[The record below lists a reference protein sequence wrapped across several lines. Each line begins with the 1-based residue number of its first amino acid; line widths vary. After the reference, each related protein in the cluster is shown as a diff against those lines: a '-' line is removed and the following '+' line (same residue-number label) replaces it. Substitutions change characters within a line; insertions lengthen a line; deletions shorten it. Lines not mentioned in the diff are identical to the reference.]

1 MAGGEECEK
10 YTYLLDL
17 WLSPGPNSHRVVF
30 VWRIVMAAGNCI
42 HTTFNVLEISDVSLT
57 YCSTSPIPPLTLSY
71 SSLEVVKS
79 KTHVESGKLW
89 QLTETAG
96 LN

>member
-1 MAGGEECEK
+1 MARGEECEK

-17 WLSPGPNSHRVVF
+17 WLSPGPNSRRVVF

-57 YCSTSPIPPLTLSY
+57 YCSISPSPRSLFC
-71 SSLEVVKS
+71 SSPEVVKS